1 MTETSIELAGAS
13 APAGLSPELAAEF
26 ADFND
31 EQKAILAESVQLG
44 VAAMGATVA
53 WIRSMRKLRGSL
65 LANCQGHTG
74 WERVCK
80 RVYHINVKDANS
92 MLRGLDDWE
101 ARFLGNSGGDR
112 IAPSFPGDPSPSF
125 FARLGYVK
133 DELRP
138 AVLDAIASGEI
149 PVSSKAVQRKATLL
163 KQQAHR
169 VGLKPAAKPLPK
181 PPASMTKL
189 PIPPKGADA
198 GFGVFKEISRSKFG
212 ELPERD
218 QEYNFLAGKEAA
230 NTKFNDDLVAL
241 LAKASRSN
249 VGKIVRIK
257 ALAAA
262 LHREFKGVG
271 DRYQRSWDRDCMY
284 PTYMTLWQH
293 IWAEDETFHLHDELE
308 AVRKDIAEANRHFG
322 IAVMRL
328 FNDDLEIT
336 P

>member
-1 MTETSIELAGAS
+1 MTDTSIQMAGAS
-13 APAGLSPELAAEF
+13 GPAGLSPELAAEF
-26 ADFND
+26 SDFSD

-53 WIRSMRKLRGSL
+53 WIRSMRRLRGSL
-65 LANCQGHTG
+65 MANCQGHTG

-80 RVYHINVKDANS
+80 RVYHLKVNHANA

-101 ARFLGNSGGDR
+101 ARFFAESGGPPG
-112 IAPSFPGDPSPSF
+112 APSFSGDPSPTF
-125 FARLGYVK
+125 FREIGNVK

-149 PVSSKAVQRKATLL
+149 PISSKAVQRKASLL
-163 KQQAHR
+163 KQQSHR
-169 VGLKPAAKPLPK
+169 VGLKPVAKPLPT
-181 PPASMTKL
+181 PPASMSKL
-189 PIPPKGADA
+189 PIPPKGPAA

-212 ELPERD
+212 DLPERD
-218 QEYNFLAGKEAA
+218 QEFGFLAGKETA
-230 NTKFNDDLVAL
+230 NAKFEADLTAL
-241 LAKASRSN
+241 LAKASRGN
-249 VGKIVRIK
+249 VGKIMRIK
-257 ALAAA
+257 ALSAA

-271 DRYQRSWDRDCMY
+271 DRYQGRWDKDCMY